1 MALPSKLKNFN
12 VFEDG
17 TSFVGEVTEIQLPKL
32 TRK

>member
-17 TSFVGEVTEIQLPKL
+17 VSFVGEVPEVQLPKL
-32 TRK
+32 T